1 MKNTITYNKGF
12 QVAGLSALPFP
23 TFQEAITAATL
34 AGYVIVIDEEAYL
47 AINGASRQQIGD
59 AALHK
64 NRGNTSEKTWQKIV
78 ARQAQ
83 KDRELIDQRDR
94 LRLEYRQMCEVGIMR
109 PPTRIERLEK
119 AAAGHPDL
127 ASTQAAKRLL
137 QKKALQ

>member
-1 MKNTITYNKGF
+1 MSYTQHT
-12 QVAGLSALPFP
+12 L
-23 TFQEAITAATL
+23 QEAITAATL
-34 AGYVIVIDEEAYL
+34 TGIAVVIDEEAYL

-64 NRGNTSEKTWQKIV
+64 NRGNNSEKTWQKIV
-78 ARQAQ
+78 AKQAQ

-94 LRLEYRQMCEVGIMR
+94 LRLEYRHMCEAGIIR
-109 PPTRIERLEK
+109 PPTRIERLEA

-127 ASTQAAKRLL
+127 PSTQAARRLL